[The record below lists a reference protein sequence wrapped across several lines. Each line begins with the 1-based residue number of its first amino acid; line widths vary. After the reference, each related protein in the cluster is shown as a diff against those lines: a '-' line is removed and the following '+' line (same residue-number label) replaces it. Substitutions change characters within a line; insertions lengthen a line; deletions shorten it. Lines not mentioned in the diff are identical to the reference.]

1 MWEFRPCR
9 GVPFGSRCGNGDI
22 QFYGYEIFGGAVLK
36 QSAQLLE
43 REAGEWA
50 GSGSCAQSDPEEFF
64 PEAGETSLLAVR
76 ICSRCEVRESCL
88 EYALEHS
95 EVLGIWG
102 GLTRRQRIKLSRLRA
117 SPDRSRAAGTEKGV
131 GRSRAIEIVVT
142 SMDGAGRH
150 TVVDCR

>member
-1 MWEFRPCR
+1 M
-9 GVPFGSRCGNGDI
+9 
-22 QFYGYEIFGGAVLK
+22 VLDRA
-36 QSAQLLE
+36 AQLLE
-43 REAGEWA
+43 RDAGEWA

-76 ICSRCEVRESCL
+76 ICGRCEVRESCL
-88 EYALEHS
+88 EYAMEHS

-117 SPDRSRAAGTEKGV
+117 SRERSRGAATRNGA
-131 GRSRAIEIVVT
+131 RRPRAIEIVVT
-142 SMDGAGRH
+142 AMDGAGRH

>member
-1 MWEFRPCR
+1 MCH
-9 GVPFGSRCGNGDI
+9 SALDAGNGDI
-22 QFYGYEIFGGAVLK
+22 QFYGYETFGGVVLDRA
-36 QSAQLLE
+36 AQLLE
-43 REAGEWA
+43 RDAGEWA

-76 ICSRCEVRESCL
+76 ICGRCEVRESCL
-88 EYALEHS
+88 EYAMEHS

-117 SPDRSRAAGTEKGV
+117 SRERSRGAAMRNGA
-131 GRSRAIEIVVT
+131 RRPRAIEIVVT
-142 SMDGAGRH
+142 AMDGAGRH